1 ATRLK
6 FSCEGLLSAESNAHI
21 ILTIRKK
28 SNTTI
33 GQCVAA
39 KEKAV
44 LFCNNTAFR
53 KQVSAASQ
61 ITTNKQI
68 MPSWH

>member
-1 ATRLK
+1 
-6 FSCEGLLSAESNAHI
+6 LSAKNKAAI
-21 ILTIRKK
+21 ILMIRKK
-28 SNTTI
+28 SKTTI
-33 GQCVAA
+33 KQRLAA

-53 KQVSAASQ
+53 KQGSAASQ
-61 ITTNKQI
+61 ITPSRQI

>member
-1 ATRLK
+1 MIERT
-6 FSCEGLLSAESNAHI
+6 SSAPI
-21 ILTIRKK
+21 ILMIRKK
-28 SNTTI
+28 SKTTI
-33 GQCVAA
+33 GQCLAA

-44 LFCNNTAFR
+44 LFCNNTAFQ